1 MKVVLYLIIH
11 VRFSKGKKCAG
22 CSGTILNEVALQ
34 LTLSINDMRFI
45 QSLDNHHLQIAACQR
60 TYLVWEILSITIFVR
75 HPTHNVNIGQSS
87 LGIKMVYFLCCTNA
101 NTFIFPNLYD
111 WNVILSLDDHFT
123 YNLQLPN
130 VDLRNFKGNKKA
142 CNRRRES

>member
-11 VRFSKGKKCAG
+11 VRFSKGKICVG
-22 CSGTILNEVALQ
+22 CSGTMLNEVALQ

-60 TYLVWEILSITIFVR
+60 SYLVWRYFRSVSLCKTSNLWCELCYTIATR
-75 HPTHNVNIGQSS
+75 
-87 LGIKMVYFLCCTNA
+87 
-101 NTFIFPNLYD
+101 FIFPNLYD

-130 VDLRNFKGNKKA
+130 VDLRNFKGNKRA

>member
-1 MKVVLYLIIH
+1 MKVVLYLIIR

-60 TYLVWEILSITIFVR
+60 TYLVWEILSITIFCK
-75 HPTHNVNIGQSS
+75 TSNLWCELSS
-87 LGIKMVYFLCCTNA
+87 LGIKIAYFLCFTIA
-101 NTFIFPNLYD
+101 NTFIFPNVYD

>member
-34 LTLSINDMRFI
+34 LTFSINDMRFI

-60 TYLVWEILSITIFVR
+60 TYLVWEILSITIFCK
-75 HPTHNVNIGQSS
+75 TSNLWCE
-87 LGIKMVYFLCCTNA
+87 LGIKMVYFLCFTIA

-111 WNVILSLDDHFT
+111 WNVILSLNDHFT

-142 CNRRRES
+142 CNRRIES

>member
-60 TYLVWEILSITIFVR
+60 TYLVWEILSITIFCK
-75 HPTHNVNIGQSS
+75 TSNLWCE
-87 LGIKMVYFLCCTNA
+87 LGIKMVYFLCFTIA

>member
-11 VRFSKGKKCAG
+11 VRFSKGRKCAG
-22 CSGTILNEVALQ
+22 RSGTILNEVALQ

-60 TYLVWEILSITIFVR
+60 TYLVWEILSITIFCK
-75 HPTHNVNIGQSS
+75 TSNLWCE
-87 LGIKMVYFLCCTNA
+87 LGIKMVYFLCFTIA

-142 CNRRRES
+142 CNRRIES

>member
-1 MKVVLYLIIH
+1 MKVVLYLIIY
-11 VRFSKGKKCAG
+11 VRFSKGRKCAG

-34 LTLSINDMRFI
+34 LTFSINDMRFI

-60 TYLVWEILSITIFVR
+60 TYLVWEILSITIFCK
-75 HPTHNVNIGQSS
+75 TSNLWCE
-87 LGIKMVYFLCCTNA
+87 LGIKMVYFLCFTIA

-142 CNRRRES
+142 CNRRIES

>member
-60 TYLVWEILSITIFVR
+60 TYLVWEILSITIFCKTSNLWCELV
-75 HPTHNVNIGQSS
+75 
-87 LGIKMVYFLCCTNA
+87 IKMVYFLCFTIA

-130 VDLRNFKGNKKA
+130 VDLRNFKGNKRA

>member
-60 TYLVWEILSITIFVR
+60 TYLVWEILSITIFCK
-75 HPTHNVNIGQSS
+75 TSNLWCEQ
-87 LGIKMVYFLCCTNA
+87 MVDFLCFTIA